1 MLSII
6 VVDDEEQIRR
16 LITETLE
23 QAGYHVTEARDG
35 KEALQQYRRAPADLV
50 IMDILMPGQDGLETT
65 VLLRRESPDVKI
77 IVITGGSDMIGILN
91 YLDVAKMLGAH
102 STLQKPFEMKT
113 LLETVQAEL
122 QANPPAVCSLRS
134 QES

>member
-1 MLSII
+1 MSSIL
-6 VVDDEEQIRR
+6 VVDDEDQIRR
-16 LITETLE
+16 LVCETLE

-35 KEALQQYRRAPADLV
+35 KEALQQYRLAPADLV
-50 IMDILMPGQDGLETT
+50 LMDVLMPNQDGLETT
-65 VLLRRESPDVKI
+65 VELRREYPDVKI

-113 LLETVQAEL
+113 LLETIQVEL
-122 QANPPAVCSLRS
+122 QASSPAMCSPRS

>member
-1 MLSII
+1 MSSIL
-6 VVDDEEQIRR
+6 VVDDEDQIRR
-16 LITETLE
+16 LITEALE

-50 IMDILMPGQDGLETT
+50 IMDILMPDQDGLETT
-65 VLLRRESPDVKI
+65 VVLRRESPDVKI

-122 QANPPAVCSLRS
+122 QAHPPAVCSLRS